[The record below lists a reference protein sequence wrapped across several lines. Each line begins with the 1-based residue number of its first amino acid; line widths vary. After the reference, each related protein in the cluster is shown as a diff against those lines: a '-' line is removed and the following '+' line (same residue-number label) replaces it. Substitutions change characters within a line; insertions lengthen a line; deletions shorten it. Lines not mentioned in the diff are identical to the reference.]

1 MVGITQVCVIE
12 KRYANTTGLK
22 KIYNPRK
29 ESDRRIANPARA
41 LRNESKVYHIP
52 LLIVLVIRQMLKGDL
67 QSPCKIGAQG
77 CKLCFMGSIQNTPS
91 QFSVWKGVLATYP
104 VSIAGFKSIGY
115 FSVNILILAGY
126 FSSISIDH
134 FRC

>member
-1 MVGITQVCVIE
+1 MIVVEKGQAYAKCSKGIC
-12 KRYANTTGLK
+12 
-22 KIYNPRK
+22 NPRK

-52 LLIVLVIRQMLKGDL
+52 LLIVLVIRQMFKGDL
-67 QSPCKIGAQG
+67 QSLGKIGAQG
-77 CKLCFMGSIQNTPS
+77 CKPCFMGPIQNTPS